1 MCSPTQ
7 VFDELYAAHYQQV
20 FRRVYRLLGGP
31 REEVEDLTQQTFL
44 KAWRALPTLSHTGFL
59 PWLYCI
65 ANRLALDCLR
75 QRALRHQQVS
85 ISTATDQEEVFV
97 EERDRYETVLARIDV
112 GTALRQLPRHH
123 RRALLYSAHGY
134 SLQEIMDLM
143 HCSHTTARMM
153 VYRGR
158 LALKRQYQEGG
169 AYGSTEKETL
179 DPLSE
184 VRP

>member
-7 VFDELYAAHYQQV
+7 VFDELYAVHYQQV
-20 FRRVYRLLGGP
+20 FRRVYRLLDGP

-65 ANRLALDCLR
+65 ANRLAIDTLR
-75 QRALRHQQVS
+75 QRALRGEQVL
-85 ISTATDQEEVFV
+85 ISTLTEQEELLV
-97 EERDRYETVLARIDV
+97 EEPDRYDTVLMYAEV
-112 GTALRQLPRHH
+112 AAALRQLPGHH
-123 RRALLYSAHGY
+123 RRALLYSTYGY

-143 HCSHTTARMM
+143 QCSHTTARMM

-158 LALKRQYQEGG
+158 LALKQQYQEAG
-169 AYGSTEKETL
+169 
-179 DPLSE
+179 
-184 VRP
+184 V